1 MILCNFISLRAFT
14 VYMENS
20 LRFEISLRPIW
31 QKWNLHQSE
40 FHYARSHVNADY
52 EVTSPKWNFIP
63 KGNLKPIWVHFGSHV
78 NVLPERVNGIQWSWV
93 QIPFRP
99 TFYSYFKE
107 SLSVEY
113 HIYTY
118 GYIYIYIYIYI
129 ILYIYLY
136 IYYIFYIYIYLYYI
150 HYMYIYILYIFY
162 IYIYILYTLYVYY
175 ILYKVWNFPVYVF
188 WWKIFLTLYSIN
200 WPNFI
205 V

>member
-1 MILCNFISLRAFT
+1 
-14 VYMENS
+14 MENS

-118 GYIYIYIYIYI
+118 GYIYIYIYI

-136 IYYIFYIYIYLYYI
+136 IYYIFYIYIFILYTLYV
-150 HYMYIYILYIFY
+150 YIYCIYFIY